1 MREAQR
7 VVVKRIATKA
17 TAVAAAVAAVFA
29 VAAAVAVAA
38 VAVAAAVAAVA
49 VAAVAAA
56 TVTPTLSKK
65 MDMSAR
71 KREPSKGRA
80 RRRSFLEGTASVTMR
95 TKSIEQS

>member
-7 VVVKRIATKA
+7 VVVKRIAMKA
-17 TAVAAAVAAVFA
+17 TAAVAAAVAAVVA
-29 VAAAVAVAA
+29 VAAAVAV
-38 VAVAAAVAAVA
+38 VAVA
-49 VAAVAAA
+49 AAVAAA

-95 TKSIEQS
+95 TTSIEQS

>member
-17 TAVAAAVAAVFA
+17 TAVAAAVA
-29 VAAAVAVAA
+29 VA
-38 VAVAAAVAAVA
+38 AVAAAVAAVA

>member
-7 VVVKRIATKA
+7 VVVKRIAMKA
-17 TAVAAAVAAVFA
+17 TAVVAAE
-29 VAAAVAVAA
+29 AA
-38 VAVAAAVAAVA
+38 AVAAAVAAVA
-49 VAAVAAA
+49 AVAAAVAAA

-95 TKSIEQS
+95 TTSIEQS